1 MKELKNVLTEDQ
13 MKAAV
18 EMFAT
23 GMNRQEIVA
32 HFIDNDVQIQGTL
45 EGLPEE
51 EVREAIAEKL
61 RSADPSSS
69 RFAVTKYKQHFEN
82 HREALKEVIGNQY
95 EIAITR
101 SIQAMTGEINI
112 LTEQLTDLDHMLSIA
127 SETTPIGT
135 SEYLATLNARNT
147 AAKRISDLQD
157 KLLERLERVQNQTAP
172 F

>member
-1 MKELKNVLTEDQ
+1 MEEVRNALTEDQ
-13 MKAAV
+13 MKEAV

-32 HFIDNDVQIQGTL
+32 HFIDNDVRIQGLL
-45 EGLPEE
+45 EGRPEE

-61 RSADPSSS
+61 RSADPSSN

-95 EIAITR
+95 QIALTR
-101 SIQAMTGEINI
+101 SIQAMTGEIDI
-112 LTEQLTDLDHMLSIA
+112 LTEQLHELDHMLSAA
-127 SETTPIGT
+127 SETNPIGT

-147 AAKRISDLQD
+147 AAKRIGDLQD
-157 KLLERLERVQNQTAP
+157 KLLERLERVKNQSDP